1 MATTPTGT
9 LFAIASAFAA
19 AKTVTAI
26 SNASEGVV
34 SCAAHGYTNGD
45 LVQVYTGWGRLNR
58 RIAKVKAATT
68 DAFTLDSLNTTN
80 TEFFPSGS
88 SAGTVRKITSWQQ
101 ISKILNPSASGGDP
115 KNIVVKY
122 VDQEVEESLND
133 GFTAITEQFEIDADE
148 YGGAGY
154 SAVQTLTDV
163 QTDTVLKKTLRT
175 GNIILTPCRIAIN
188 ENVKMT
194 DGQILTN
201 MISVN
206 GNGRITRYAS

>member
-9 LFAIASAFAA
+9 IFAIASAFAA

-34 SCAAHGYTNGD
+34 SCTAHGYTNGD

-80 TEFFPSGS
+80 TEFFPIGS
-88 SAGTVRKITSWQQ
+88 SAGTVRKITTWQQ
-101 ISKILNPSASGGDP
+101 ISKILNPTSSGGEP
-115 KNIVVKY
+115 KNIAVKY

-133 GFTAITEQFEIDADE
+133 GFTATTEQFEMDADE

-154 SAVQTLTDV
+154 SALQALTEV

-175 GNIILTPCRIAIN
+175 GTVILTPCRLAIN
-188 ENVKMT
+188 ENVKLT
-194 DGQILTN
+194 DGQIMTN
-201 MISVN
+201 MVSVN
-206 GNGRITRYAS
+206 GNGRVTRYAA